1 MVGGKEYGMTQEISK
16 NYISK
21 KILTNDMNITTITI
35 SSKGQIAIPQ
45 QIRNAANIKEGDTL
59 LLVEQNGKILLQHTE
74 IITDFAKEDIK
85 AMSKLQE
92 ASLRK
97 IWDNDQDEKWSK
109 VLARRYSTNKLPVH
123 KPSRAKSKTGNNN
136 LKQ

>member
-1 MVGGKEYGMTQEISK
+1 
-16 NYISK
+16 
-21 KILTNDMNITTITI
+21 MNITTITI

-45 QIRNAANIKEGDTL
+45 LIRNAANIKEGDTL
-59 LLVEQNGKILLQHTE
+59 LLVEQNGKILLQPTE
-74 IITDFAKEDIK
+74 IITDFAKQDIK

-97 IWDNDQDEKWSK
+97 IWDNNKDETWSK
-109 VLARRYSTNKLPVH
+109 VLTRRYSANKLPVH
-123 KPSRAKSKTGNNN
+123 KSSRAKSKTSNNN